1 MPGLDYESTSLSD
14 EQQYAIHQRS
24 YASSEPR
31 INDEFPRFKSVK
43 ILDQET
49 GYIIEYKKGIKK
61 ISLNPSEPVLD
72 VVGEGYKLIQHEDLY
87 NAYYNAL
94 REKIPYEYWYNVEIS
109 KRFSSSGI
117 LMFVL
122 FKFPTLFT
130 EYTISNWRD
139 DLPPRSVRR
148 TFHVF
153 LKNSVDGS
161 SSASAGVGLMDF
173 FCENFEMGGEWELFR
188 RRHTSGFRLDDFV
201 SPQKNYISSFEQMRL
216 KHDHQIN
223 TSCDDVAVIKYL
235 EHNPSWTRRVVD
247 DEGRP
252 LEHADG
258 TPVIELNRPGTKLFE
273 QWRHESHMR
282 GNNLFALSSALTFWS
297 CHDSDNFAVRRSKG
311 IKNTLRVLLDRQSTV
326 QRLLQK
332 TPFVKETPSV
342 AA

>member
-1 MPGLDYESTSLSD
+1 MPELDYEAIGLSD
-14 EQQYAIHQRS
+14 EQQYAIHQQS
-24 YASSEPR
+24 YAASEPT
-31 INDEFPRFKSVK
+31 INDQFPKFKSVR

-49 GYIIEYKKGIKK
+49 GYLIEHKKGIKRV
-61 ISLNPSEPVLD
+61 SLNPDEPVMD
-72 VVGEGYKLIQHEDLY
+72 IVGEGYKLIQHEDLY
-87 NAYYNAL
+87 NTYYSAL
-94 REKIPYEYWYNVEIS
+94 NEKIPHEYWHNVEIS
-109 KRFSSSGI
+109 KRFSPNGA
-117 LMFVL
+117 LMFAL
-122 FKFPTLFT
+122 FKFPNLFT
-130 EYTISNWRD
+130 EYTLSNWRD
-139 DLPPRSVRR
+139 DLPSRSVRR

-201 SPQKNYISSFEQMRL
+201 SPQSNYISSFEQMRL

-235 EHNPSWTRRVVD
+235 EHNPSWTRKVVD
-247 DEGRP
+247 DDGRS

-258 TPVIELNRPGTKLFE
+258 TPVIELNRPGNKLFE
-273 QWRHESHMR
+273 QWRHESQMR

-297 CHDSDNFAVRRSKG
+297 CHDSDNFAVRRSNG
-311 IKNTLRVLLDRQSTV
+311 VKNTLKVLLDRQSTV

-332 TPFVKETPSV
+332 APFAKEKV
-342 AA
+342 EV